1 MSKSDSI
8 SNESSVM
15 KLIIPPKKPDMP
27 SYMVYRGPSIFTNR
41 KGKSDIVISAGY
53 PPSHEKALEKGG
65 SLGSDGRRYSALARF
80 AAEDLNILRSYEL
93 VPAFLNE
100 KWLADNGFISQHGS
114 ERGSVA
120 SRQLSDIEVVD
131 RLRDL
136 GMVNTYIYHVNKD
149 ERGEFSSD
157 LRDILTDE
165 TVWECDSNE
174 CISEIIEDGY
184 MRHARDIEG
193 LCDSMTDVGV
203 AMLPV
208 GSTIHAE
215 GDESDLIAKAVAKVG
230 QTEYVYLVDRYRS
243 IISRLR
249 EQGFDSAV
257 PLDADILESDQPVEV
272 MRKDA
277 GASNDQCCSN
287 ALRAEQ

>member
-100 KWLADNGFISQHGS
+100 KWLADNGFISRHGS

-165 TVWECDSNE
+165 TVWECSSLKYMNE
-174 CISEIIEDGY
+174 MLEDGY
-184 MRHARDIEG
+184 MRHSRDIEG
-193 LCDSMTDVGV
+193 LCSHMTDMGV
-203 AMLPV
+203 AMLPA

-215 GDESDLIAKAVAKVG
+215 GDESGLIDNAITKAG
-230 QTEYVYLVDRYRS
+230 QAEYTYLVDRYRS

-249 EQGFDSAV
+249 EQGFDSSV
-257 PLDADILESDQPVEV
+257 SLDDGILDQGIEV
-272 MRKDA
+272 MRKESSA
-277 GASNDQCCSN
+277 NANDDRDRSSTM
-287 ALRAEQ
+287 RAE